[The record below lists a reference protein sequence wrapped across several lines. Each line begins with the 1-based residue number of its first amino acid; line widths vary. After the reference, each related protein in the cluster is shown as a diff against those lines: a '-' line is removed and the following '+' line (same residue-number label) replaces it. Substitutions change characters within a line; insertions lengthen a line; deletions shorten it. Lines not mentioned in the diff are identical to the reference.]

1 MWGPLAIRA
10 EIARAEETL
19 ASQRQLQRGGAGQ
32 PSAPAGGH
40 MGGIS
45 MDLWKYYDLVDAPVA
60 IGFLERLGLHQGVA
74 TALRAFY
81 TSLWRMMS
89 INGACAPGFTSKQSV
104 LQGCAWSN
112 PCAAAIAVAWSGW
125 VEEQGKVHTYT

>member
-1 MWGPLAIRA
+1 MAEHRQVLRGRA
-10 EIARAEETL
+10 GL
-19 ASQRQLQRGGAGQ
+19 
-32 PSAPAGGH
+32 PSSPAGGH
-40 MGGIS
+40 LGGIS

-60 IGFLERLGLHQGVA
+60 IGFLEQLGLHKGVA

-81 TSLWRMMS
+81 SSLWRMLP

-112 PCAAAIAVAWSGW
+112 PCATAYAVAWAAWGDRFRTGPRYPGPRFSGP
-125 VEEQGKVHTYT
+125 KI